1 MNKETQTQAN
11 DILETLKNEETLM
24 NKDGKFEQKDLNKVL
39 LLSPLEVRDYIRESL
54 ISDDL
59 LQLSSGEASY
69 SQLQRRVKEYFEVKF
84 FEDLQ
89 GIGKTSFSI
98 TEEEQKSLSLEEE
111 GICILNANGHLI
123 RDKVNHTDVTERR
136 KVDKAKKQMKEMT
149 PSA

>member
-98 TEEEQKSLSLEEE
+98 TEDEQKSLSLEEE

>member
-98 TEEEQKSLSLEEE
+98 TEDEQKSLSLEEE

-136 KVDKAKKQMKEMT
+136 KVDKAKNQMKEMT